1 MFSDPEALA
10 MLAVAL
16 VLAAFVTW
24 IAARLAGRRLT
35 KRNLFPAFSVTA
47 LVAPAITLACGMVLF
62 QIGSAAYLRS
72 DGHSLVS
79 YLIENRPN
87 GPNILILPP
96 STTVLAFRC
105 RREKSLVLGRFSSS
119 VRDHLSDVV
128 VLSTA

>member
-1 MFSDPEALA
+1 MFSDPQASA

-16 VLAAFVTW
+16 VLVAFVRW

-47 LVAPAITLACGMVLF
+47 FVAPAITLACGIVLF

-72 DGHSLVS
+72 DGHSLIS

-87 GPNILILPP
+87 GLDILILPL
-96 STTVLAFRC
+96 SSKVLAFRS

-119 VRDHLSDVV
+119 VRDHLLNVV
-128 VLSTA
+128 ALSTV